1 MVVPVIDKHSKNFT
15 LIRSRLK
22 GQQICFMH
30 IGKTAGTSFFY
41 LLREHFTKSH
51 AFHGSPEQ
59 FDRITNNE
67 LIKYDLITG
76 HFSFVHTKKFN
87 SDRYLI
93 TFLRDPVER
102 VLSSY
107 CFLREWDGLIDD
119 SNHAMVDAAKQLS
132 LLEFLKC
139 DNQQVMSVTNNHQ
152 SWALTTD
159 WRAYRDTSDEKLLN
173 NAVRNVSTKV
183 NFIGLTEYYE
193 NSVAL
198 FFDDIGLPK
207 PSIQHFKNVTQKK
220 INSDELNNLERKYI
234 YQLNIVDIE
243 IYNIAREI
251 YMSRIKNSCLFQS

>member
-1 MVVPVIDKHSKNFT
+1 MVVSAIAKHSKYFT
-15 LIRSRLK
+15 ANTPK
-22 GQQICFMH
+22 PKDKQICFMH

-41 LLREHFTKSH
+41 LLREHFTKLH

-59 FDRITNNE
+59 FDRITHNE
-67 LIKYDLITG
+67 LTKYDLITG
-76 HFSFVHTKKFN
+76 HFSFVHTTKFN

-107 CFLREWDGLIDD
+107 CFLREWEGLIDD
-119 SNHAMVDAAKQLS
+119 SNHAMVDAAKRLS

-173 NAVRNVSTKV
+173 NALRNVNTKI

-193 NSVAL
+193 NSVSL
-198 FFDDIGLPK
+198 FFNDIGLPK
-207 PSIQHFKNVTQKK
+207 PPIHHLKNVTQKK
-220 INSDELNNLERKYI
+220 INSDELNKLERKYI
-234 YQLNIVDIE
+234 CQLNAVDIE
-243 IYNIAREI
+243 VYKIASEI